1 MDAGVIINFKVNY
14 KRHFLKQQLNMFDQ
28 DGFTERINVEQA
40 WKDVKQTTIANCW
53 KHTGIIPTTDEDSVQ
68 SPDTSQAEEELHA
81 LMTSLEIPD
90 PMTLDEYINI
100 NSHEPTEELLTDSSI
115 LSLVTGI
122 KTTGTDSE
130 KEAEPQPAPKLPMS
144 AKRAVDG
151 MKNQLEFM
159 EQHQD
164 FTAEEISFMHGLI
177 KVNAKSLKRQVD
189 FFFILWTII
198 INVNIFCFF
207 SLYMICFIS
216 MLNIISL

>member
-1 MDAGVIINFKVNY
+1 MNTV
-14 KRHFLKQQLNMFDQ
+14 
-28 DGFTERINVEQA
+28 
-40 WKDVKQTTIANCW
+40 
-53 KHTGIIPTTDEDSVQ
+53 
-68 SPDTSQAEEELHA
+68 
-81 LMTSLEIPD
+81 
-90 PMTLDEYINI
+90 INI
-100 NSHEPTEELLTDSSI
+100 NSHEPTEELLTDST
-115 LSLVTGI
+115 SLVTGT
-122 KTTGTDSE
+122 KTTSTDSE
-130 KEAEPQPAPKLPMS
+130 KEAEPEPAPKLCMS

-177 KVNAKSLKRQVD
+177 KVSAKSSKRQVD

-207 SLYMICFIS
+207 SVYMICFIS